1 MKWKDDALE
10 ELSEVDE
17 EEEKRMATAYQE
29 VQQDAVYRMRQN
41 TFIGKKLH
49 NVSSLN
55 TNYENQSIM
64 ADCAQDC
71 ETNRIQNDN
80 FRLDMT
86 WADQEKRRISFL
98 NAVDRSS
105 VFT

>member
-1 MKWKDDALE
+1 
-10 ELSEVDE
+10 
-17 EEEKRMATAYQE
+17 
-29 VQQDAVYRMRQN
+29 
-41 TFIGKKLH
+41 
-49 NVSSLN
+49 
-55 TNYENQSIM
+55 M

-105 VFT
+105 VFTQAFYAGFLAQDTYLGFLKFSDV